1 MTWHAIASERGR
13 EYRLAD
19 RIRALG
25 LIAYVPT
32 ETHDRLI
39 KREWVK
45 HTKPALRGYV
55 FVNCEPEDWDVV
67 RGLDGFGR
75 WVTRV
80 AAGVDPT
87 PATLPDKSLQAVFLA
102 EVFGAM
108 DYTKRRKPLRP
119 GQRVRVT
126 GGKFGGYLLRII
138 SVGKHKALAEPEK
151 GFGRMEVRVD
161 QLEAA

>member
-19 RIRALG
+19 RIRSLG

-32 ETHDRLI
+32 ETHDRLV

-55 FVNCEPEDWDVV
+55 FVNCEPEDWAVV

-102 EVFGAM
+102 ELFGAM
-108 DYTKRRKPLRP
+108 DYTKRQKPLRP
-119 GQRVRVT
+119 GQRATIVR
-126 GGKFGGYLLRII
+126 GKFAGMLLRII
-138 SVGKHKALAEPEK
+138 SLSKNSALAEPEK
-151 GFGRMEVRVD
+151 GFGRMTVKIEH
-161 QLEAA
+161 LEAA

>member
-1 MTWHAIASERGR
+1 MSWHAIASERGR

-25 LIAYVPT
+25 LVAYVPT
-32 ETHDRLI
+32 ETHDRL
-39 KREWVK
+39 KRREWVK

-55 FVNCEPEDWDVV
+55 FVNCDPTDWARVHD
-67 RGLDGFGR
+67 LDGFAR

-80 AAGVDPT
+80 SPGIDPT
-87 PATLPDKSLQAVFLA
+87 PAKLPDTSLQAVFLA
-102 EVFGAM
+102 ELFGAM
-108 DYTKRRKPLRP
+108 DYTKRQKPLRP